1 MNQLN
6 NNIISITSLNHKI
19 IYMIMRVI
27 IIMIGLTVVKRLFKS
42 FLFLVDTL
50 QVSTPSASQISWNS
64 LVKVYVTLSRKKMR
78 YLTIVL
84 YARMLYLAI
93 DAYSL
98 IQKLVRFI
106 VLV

>member
-78 YLTIVL
+78 YLTNPNVL
-84 YARMLYLAI
+84 KKKTWRIRLFYNHRI
-93 DAYSL
+93 S
-98 IQKLVRFI
+98 
-106 VLV
+106 